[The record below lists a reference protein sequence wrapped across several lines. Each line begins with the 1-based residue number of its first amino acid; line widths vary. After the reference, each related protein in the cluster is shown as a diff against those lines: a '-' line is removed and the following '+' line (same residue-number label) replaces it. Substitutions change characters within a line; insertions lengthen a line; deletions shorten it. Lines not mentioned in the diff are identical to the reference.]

1 MSVQTWWTPEFSEA
15 IESALEAMDM
25 WSAYKVARAASRYG
39 HHQSAHSIYQKISQ
53 GVSSEHL
60 YYWLTGLAQ
69 VSLGEMTLI
78 NRTSSGSGLATNT
91 IILCFLFLYKSF
103 LCLEGKSMTPRRG
116 TTLLFRSSQQ
126 LPRFRL
132 GPLKGPQ
139 TSSIASITN

>member
-1 MSVQTWWTPEFSEA
+1 
-15 IESALEAMDM
+15 M

-78 NRTSSGSGLATNT
+78 NRTSTGSGLATNT
-91 IILCFLFLYKSF
+91 IFFLFPFLYKIIDLPGGHINDPSSGNHSSF
-103 LCLEGKSMTPRRG
+103 PLLPATPSSPSRTLEGLFELTQHPHLMRCFRNYRDTMTLSGVPR
-116 TTLLFRSSQQ
+116 
-126 LPRFRL
+126 
-132 GPLKGPQ
+132 
-139 TSSIASITN
+139 